1 MKSIAK
7 GWSASSRS
15 SRQHLE
21 NRAQLFLQLI
31 EIRLLLS
38 RHRRRRLRH
47 LRLQLFLRPCDGEPF
62 RIEQLL
68 DAQDD
73 VDLAPRVEPLSA
85 AALVRR
91 ERRELRLPIPQDVRL
106 DIRHAADLADFV
118 ELLFG
123 HEANYRQQTACV
135 VAMTRV

>member
-15 SRQHLE
+15 LRQQLE

-31 EIRLLLS
+31 EIRLLL
-38 RHRRRRLRH
+38 HRRRRLRH
-47 LRLQLFLRPCDGEPF
+47 LRLQLLLRPRDGEPF